1 MITSGRQIEDRQMII
16 IKARESFVSPPF
28 SRAIDR
34 ENMRPYVIIAP
45 QLSDFLSNY
54 SFPIIV
60 LR

>member
-1 MITSGRQIEDRQMII
+1 MITLGRQAERQMI
-16 IKARESFVSPPF
+16 KKRENLFVSPPF